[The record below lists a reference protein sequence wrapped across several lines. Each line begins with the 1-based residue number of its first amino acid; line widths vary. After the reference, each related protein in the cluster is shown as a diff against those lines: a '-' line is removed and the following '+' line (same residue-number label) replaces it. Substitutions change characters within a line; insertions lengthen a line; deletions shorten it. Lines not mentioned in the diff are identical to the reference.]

1 MGFPRVNDYVAGK
14 KDWGSYGLPHE
25 GTNVPDPLAGDVAHR
40 EVPICGLADRLADV
54 QKRVQA
60 AGWDTCIVVNE
71 QRVVLGRLGRK
82 ALGSDADA
90 SVEEAMTP
98 GPSTVRP
105 SFGLDEAVQ
114 RMQAQDLTSL
124 PVTRSDGVLVGVLR
138 REDAERTLARSG
150 GHSSASAGP

>member
-25 GTNVPDPLAGDVAHR
+25 GTKVPERLAGDVVHR

-54 QKRVQA
+54 QRQVRA
-60 AGWDTCIVVNE
+60 AGWDTCLVVNE
-71 QRVVLGRLGRK
+71 LRVVLGRLGRK

-105 SFGLDEAVQ
+105 SIGVDDLLE
-114 RMQAQDLTSL
+114 RMRERNLTSSV
-124 PVTRSDGVLVGVLR
+124 VTTPDGRLVGLVR
-138 REDAERTLARSG
+138 RSELE
-150 GHSSASAGP
+150 

>member
-25 GTNVPDPLAGDVAHR
+25 GTNVPDRLAGDVAQR
-40 EVPICGLADRLADV
+40 DVPTCALDDRLAPV
-54 QKRVQA
+54 QERVRA

-82 ALGSDADA
+82 AMATKEDL
-90 SVEEAMTP
+90 SVEKAMTP

-105 SFGLDEAVQ
+105 SLGADDLLE
-114 RMQAQDLTSL
+114 RMRARDLTSL
-124 PVTRSDGVLVGVLR
+124 LVTTPDGRLVGLVLR
-138 REDAERTLARSG
+138 TELE
-150 GHSSASAGP
+150 